1 MKTKRRVAVVIG
13 MCGSSLRNLSSEC
26 GTQLVCG
33 LGCGCVRDRRTWV
46 GGNHRVLFISLSLL
60 SCVCCV
66 FL

>member
-26 GTQLVCG
+26 GTQSG
-33 LGCGCVRDRRTWV
+33 YGCVCDRRTRV

-60 SCVCCV
+60 SCGLLC
-66 FL
+66 FLVNI